1 MKVDPALEPVP
12 DDPSH
17 RVACLLDTQTRQR
30 LWRELR
36 EGTAPDEARQDVM
49 KDAPPPEAIAAAEEI
64 GEGKPL
70 GTAEVRP
77 RGRPRGAEP
86 MSDSRHHRRERSD
99 PPSRPASR

>member
-12 DDPSH
+12 DDPRH
-17 RVACLLDTQTRQR
+17 RVACLLDTQTRRR

-36 EGTAPDEARQDVM
+36 EGTAPDEAREDVM
-49 KDAPPPEAIAAAEEI
+49 KDAPPPEAIAAAEEM

-77 RGRPRGAEP
+77 EDAPVEP
-86 MSDSRHHRRERSD
+86 N
-99 PPSRPASR
+99 P